1 MEDLRRAPKS
11 RWRGRRLA
19 AFRMIHDYE
28 IDDEDLR
35 SKVEIYT
42 EDRRPD
48 LIGLV
53 GSQIILP
60 GAVQGLVTAAF

>member
-1 MEDLRRAPKS
+1 
-11 RWRGRRLA
+11 
-19 AFRMIHDYE
+19 MIHDYE

-60 GAVQGLVTAAF
+60 GAVQGLVTAVF